1 MKILQMSYLQT
12 GTSPTYLVEWFLA
25 SIALVIVVT
34 LVYVFVLNKSPP
46 PEGLTEA
53 KLESQNQVHE
63 SIDVSPLLQQAQVAI
78 SNSNFKNAVELS
90 VQAAS
95 TTLSRNL
102 AAKGGNP
109 ANMNV
114 SDLAYV
120 IQSKSPG
127 SPDITQPAYQLNL
140 LHLKVERGEAIT
152 QQEAE
157 WSISTANWFSGLAVN
172 SQI

>member
-1 MKILQMSYLQT
+1 MSYLQT
-12 GTSPTYLVEWFLA
+12 GTSPTYLIEWFLA

-53 KLESQNQVHE
+53 KLESQNQANE
-63 SIDVSPLLQQAQVAI
+63 SIDVSPLLQQAQIAI
-78 SNSNFKNAVELS
+78 SNSNFKNAIELS
-90 VQAAS
+90 VQAVS

-102 AAKGGNP
+102 IAKGGNP

-120 IQSKSPG
+120 IQGKSPG

-140 LHLKVERGEAIT
+140 LHLKVERGETIT

-157 WSISTANWFSGLAVN
+157 WSISTANWFSGLVVN